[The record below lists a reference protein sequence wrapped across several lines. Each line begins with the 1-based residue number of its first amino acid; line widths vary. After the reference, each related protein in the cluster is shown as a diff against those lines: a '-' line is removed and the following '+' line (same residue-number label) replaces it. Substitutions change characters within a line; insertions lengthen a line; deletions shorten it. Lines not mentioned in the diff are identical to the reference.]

1 MKNLA
6 VALAGVA
13 LLAAPAYGQPA
24 QTNSPAPS
32 TDSAAKPPA
41 GADEQAEGP
50 AAPAAPKPASS
61 EENSGQPAP
70 DKPAAD
76 SGDNPSR

>member
-1 MKNLA
+1 LNNLA

-13 LLAAPAYGQPA
+13 LLAAPAFGQPA

-32 TDSAAKPPA
+32 GDAKPPA
-41 GADEQAEGP
+41 SAGEQAQAP
-50 AAPAAPKPASS
+50 AAPAAPADPKPASTD
-61 EENSGQPAP
+61 EGSGQPAP

-76 SGDNPSR
+76 DNPSR

>member
-32 TDSAAKPPA
+32 ADTGAAKPPA

-50 AAPAAPKPASS
+50 AAPAAPKPAST
-61 EENSGQPAP
+61 EESSDQPAP
-70 DKPAAD
+70 DKPAEGA
-76 SGDNPSR
+76 DNPSL